1 MITSRDHANKPL
13 ISITDGKQLGEIK
26 GLYLDLEMRQVI
38 AIHVGAEGL
47 INRKALAI
55 PRTAVQVYG
64 IDVWLVSGPAVI
76 TNLEDIPD
84 AATFTLL
91 SNLRGR
97 EIQTEGGTKLA
108 VIEDVILDNE
118 ANVLGFALGK
128 VYAQG
133 PLAEKKAIVREA
145 ITDFGSKDKPMTAI
159 LAQAEALTIP
169 AI

>member
-1 MITSRDHANKPL
+1 MITSKDHANKPL

-38 AIHVGAEGL
+38 AIHLGTEGI
-47 INRKALAI
+47 INRKVLAI
-55 PRTAVQVYG
+55 PCAAVKVYG

-76 TNLEDIPD
+76 STLDEIPD
-84 AATFTLL
+84 SSTFTLV

-97 EIQTEGGTKLA
+97 EIQTEGGTKLG
-108 VIEDVILDNE
+108 VVEDIILDSE

-145 ITDFGSKDKPMTAI
+145 ITDLGSKDKPMTAA
-159 LAQAEALTIP
+159 LAQAEALSIP